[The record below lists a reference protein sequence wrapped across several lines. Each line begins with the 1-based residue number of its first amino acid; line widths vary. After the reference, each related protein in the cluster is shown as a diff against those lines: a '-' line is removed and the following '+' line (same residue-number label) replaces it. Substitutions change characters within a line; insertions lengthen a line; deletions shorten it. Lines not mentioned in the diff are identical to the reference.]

1 MSSSAEA
8 SAPAAAARTFPQW
21 VRDVRAPVPPLPPN
35 SCDCQAHIFGERQKY
50 PARSNPNY
58 PVYDASFEDLVKVE
72 RTLGFERFVIVH
84 STLYG
89 TDARLVIDSL
99 ATLPDHSHIR
109 VIGRIDDTVS
119 DKELERLDALGFR
132 GVRFNFQPHLP
143 QPPSWP
149 AVARILDRIRGLGWH
164 VRIHVGRDAVLE
176 FSDRFKAIKDIRV
189 VIDHLGYVDIARG
202 VDQPSCRWIVDQLKN
217 DENWW
222 LMASNGNRL
231 SPMESGWDDAVPVAR
246 AYIAA
251 APDRI
256 IWGTDWP
263 HVQWRKQRMMNDAEE
278 VELLYRYV
286 DNDRALLQKI
296 LVDNPARLHG
306 FP

>member
-1 MSSSAEA
+1 MSSSAET
-8 SAPAAAARTFPQW
+8 AAATRQFPQW
-21 VRDVRAPVPPLPPN
+21 VRDVRAPVPLPPPN
-35 SCDCQAHIFGERQKY
+35 SCDCQAHIFGDRKKY
-50 PARSNPNY
+50 PPRTDPGY
-58 PVYDASFEDLVKVE
+58 PHYDATFDDLLKVE
-72 RTLGFERFVIVH
+72 RTLGFDRFVIVH

-89 TDARLVIDSL
+89 TDSSLVIDSL
-99 ATLPDHSHIR
+99 ATLTDHSHIR
-109 VIGRIDDTVS
+109 FISRIDDATT
-119 DKELERLDALGFR
+119 DNEIERLDALGCR
-132 GVRFNFQPHLP
+132 GVRFNFHANLP
-143 QPPSWP
+143 QPPSWD
-149 AVARILDRIRGLGWH
+149 AITRTVDRIRGLGWH
-164 VRIHVGRDAVLE
+164 LRFHVGRDVVLE
-176 FSDRFKAIKDIRV
+176 MSERFKAIKNVRI
-189 VIDHLGYVDIARG
+189 VIDHLGYTDITRG
-202 VDQPSCRWIVDQLKN
+202 ADQPSCRWIVNQLKS

-231 SPMESGWDDAVPVAR
+231 SPMESGWDDAIPVAQR
-246 AYIAA
+246 FIAA

-306 FP
+306 FA